1 MRLEVSV
8 FRVMKLD
15 FCAIC
20 GSTNDLH
27 QHHVDPVVYSGR
39 KRGNKKKYDPSK
51 NIGDCTSKEI
61 FACLFDRGV
70 ISEDEEITVCYYH
83 HNLLHGIMRFQR
95 VDHSNL
101 VKEGLERAKKQG
113 KHLGRPAIPPATVTR
128 VRELREEGLSY
139 SKILERT
146 GVSTG
151 KISRI
156 VRGI

>member
-1 MRLEVSV
+1 
-8 FRVMKLD
+8 MKLD

-20 GSTNDLH
+20 GSTKDLH
-27 QHHVDPVVYSGR
+27 QHHVEPVVYSGR
-39 KRGNKKKYDPSK
+39 KRGNKKKYDPLK

-95 VDHSNL
+95 VEHSNL
-101 VKEGLERAKKQG
+101 IKEGLERAKKQG
-113 KHLGRPAIPPATVTR
+113 KRLGRPAIPPTMVTR
-128 VRELREEGLSY
+128 IGELREEGLSY
-139 SKILERT
+139 RKIAKRT
-146 GVSTG
+146 G
-151 KISRI
+151 ISVCSISMI

>member
-1 MRLEVSV
+1 MQ
-8 FRVMKLD
+8 LD

-27 QHHVDPVVYSGR
+27 QHHIDPVVYSGR
-39 KRGNKKKYDPSK
+39 KRGRKKQYDSSK

-61 FACLFDRGV
+61 FACLFDRGI

-95 VDHSNL
+95 VEHSNL
-101 VKEGLERAKKQG
+101 IKEGLKRAKEQG
-113 KHLGRPAIPPATVTR
+113 KRIGRPAIPPTMVGR
-128 VRELREEGLSY
+128 VRELRKEGLSY
-139 SKILERT
+139 SKIFERT